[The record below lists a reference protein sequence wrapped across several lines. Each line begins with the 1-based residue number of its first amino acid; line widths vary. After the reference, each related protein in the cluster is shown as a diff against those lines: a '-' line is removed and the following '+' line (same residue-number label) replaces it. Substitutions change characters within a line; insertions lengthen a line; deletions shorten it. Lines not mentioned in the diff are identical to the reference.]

1 MGKLIDVSMPLS
13 STVPIWPGDTLF
25 AYELTWTKEESGS
38 VNVGQITM
46 STHTGTHIDAPFHFD
61 SQGER
66 VLELDLD
73 LYAGTALVVDVRERD
88 CVRPE
93 DLESEQLDGI
103 QRVLLK
109 TGSWKDR
116 SVFPAGI
123 TCLHESLAPYLFD
136 KGVRLIG
143 VDVPSVDPL
152 DSKELPAHHALH
164 GKGIHILEGLVLD
177 DIEPGEYHLMALP
190 LPLKEGDGSPVRAVL
205 SR

>member
-177 DIEPGEYHLMALP
+177 VIEPGEYHLMALP